1 MRYERDFTIG
11 LRETQAFH
19 VLLTLE
25 RWWKGLLGFGAAGAL
40 AAYLYIGMLF
50 SDLIL
55 PGQIAIIA
63 AAAVVTALLVA
74 LGMVLSTRRRVR
86 VQLRRSGKERYVQQT
101 AIDAFGVHVT
111 VGKDRAKLGFDKLR
125 RVQETRGAFYLF
137 LSDSQ
142 AWSLPKAQME
152 DRAAECAQ
160 LRQIFRTVIERGR
173 LRLRKS

>member
-25 RWWKGLLGFGAAGAL
+25 RWWKSLLGFGAAGAL

-74 LGMVLSTRRRVR
+74 LGMVLSTRRRVW

-111 VGKDRAKLGFDKLR
+111 VGKDRAKLGFDKLVR
-125 RVQETRGAFYLF
+125 IWETRGAFYIF
-137 LSDSQ
+137 LSANQ
-142 AWSLPKAQME
+142 AWILPKAQME
-152 DRAAECAQ
+152 DPAAETER
-160 LRQIFRTVIERGR
+160 LREIFDMVIESQR
-173 LRLRKS
+173 LHMRKG

>member
-111 VGKDRAKLGFDKLR
+111 VGKDRAKLGFDKLVR
-125 RVQETRGAFYLF
+125 IWETRGAFYIL
-137 LSDSQ
+137 
-142 AWSLPKAQME
+142 
-152 DRAAECAQ
+152 
-160 LRQIFRTVIERGR
+160 I
-173 LRLRKS
+173 

>member
-11 LRETQAFH
+11 LREAQAFH

-74 LGMVLSTRRRVR
+74 LGMVLSTRRRV
-86 VQLRRSGKERYVQQT
+86 
-101 AIDAFGVHVT
+101 
-111 VGKDRAKLGFDKLR
+111 
-125 RVQETRGAFYLF
+125 
-137 LSDSQ
+137 LS
-142 AWSLPKAQME
+142 L
-152 DRAAECAQ
+152 
-160 LRQIFRTVIERGR
+160 IHI
-173 LRLRKS
+173 

>member
-86 VQLRRSGKERYVQQT
+86 VQLRRSPGIALLEGVIPRIHRMDGIPKQLHQCS
-101 AIDAFGVHVT
+101 AIH
-111 VGKDRAKLGFDKLR
+111 RAIRSDLPPLFRAYPHSPCPHFPYARKHQRPSSAMVSSGSGQSNGR
-125 RVQETRGAFYLF
+125 RMVPL
-137 LSDSQ
+137 LVS
-142 AWSLPKAQME
+142 
-152 DRAAECAQ
+152 
-160 LRQIFRTVIERGR
+160 
-173 LRLRKS
+173 

>member
-111 VGKDRAKLGFDKLR
+111 VGKDRAKLGFDKLVR
-125 RVQETRGAFYLF
+125 IWETRGVFYIF
-137 LSDSQ
+137 LSANQ
-142 AWSLPKAQME
+142 AWILPKAQME
-152 DRAAECAQ
+152 DQKAESEQ
-160 LRQIFRTVIERGR
+160 LRTIFRTVIEGKR
-173 LRLRKS
+173 LKLKK

>member
-86 VQLRRSGKERYVQQT
+86 VQLRRSGKEHYVQQT
-101 AIDAFGVHVT
+101 VIDGLGVHVT
-111 VGKDRAKLGFDKLR
+111 VGKGRAKLGFDKLV
-125 RVQETRGAFYLF
+125 RVWETRGAFYIF
-137 LSDSQ
+137 LSANQ
-142 AWSLPKAQME
+142 AWILPKAQME
-152 DRAAECAQ
+152 DQKAESEQ
-160 LRQIFRTVIERGR
+160 LRTIFRTVIEGKR
-173 LRLRKS
+173 LKLKK